1 MDVVLYVLVGKP
13 GGGEGEGITETVL
26 DFSPIDKEKESML
39 GKLLGYTYTLLVYGF
54 R

>member
-1 MDVVLYVLVGKP
+1 MDAVLYVLVGKP
-13 GGGEGEGITETVL
+13 GGEGEGITETVL

-39 GKLLGYTYTLLVYGF
+39 GKLLGYTYALLVYGF